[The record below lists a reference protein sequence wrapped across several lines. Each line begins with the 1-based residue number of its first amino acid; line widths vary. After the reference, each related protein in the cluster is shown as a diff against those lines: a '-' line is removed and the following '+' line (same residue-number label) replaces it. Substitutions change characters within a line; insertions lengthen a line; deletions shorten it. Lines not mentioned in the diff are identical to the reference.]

1 MNRIAKVVCCL
12 LFLSLNAAN
21 AQDVSTTID
30 QTIADIFEQ
39 WSEESEEI
47 PDYQTFYEELQF
59 LAENPI
65 NLNQTSREE
74 LSKMLFLSDIQVE
87 NILAYLYQYGPMEN
101 IYELQLVD
109 GLDMT
114 DIRRMLPFVA
124 VKKGKTTPEKIYRY
138 DVLNYGKNELYLMFN
153 RDVETRQGYRM
164 NVSSAEDSIS
174 GRKNYLGSPWY
185 HSAKYRFHFK
195 DRILAGLT
203 CEKDAG
209 ESFFGSAH
217 KGYDFYSGYL
227 QMNRFGIFKTI
238 VLGDF
243 RANFGQG
250 LVMKSDFS
258 MGKSS
263 YVLNVVS
270 RNEGLKKSSSTDE
283 YNYFRGGGATIQL
296 TENWETSFFYSN
308 KMIDADTAGGFFSS
322 IYKTGY
328 HRTENELI
336 KKHTIR
342 QQVAGGNI
350 SWRLLWL
357 QTGFTFVHTIFDR
370 ALVPEKTTYN
380 HFYFSGKN
388 QNTAGWNY
396 RIHWQKMNFF
406 GEAAVTNN
414 FHPAFLNGFTLSPIS
429 LVNLV
434 AVYRYYS
441 PDYDTFYASALS
453 ETSRINNESG
463 LYVGAEINPVKK
475 WKISSY
481 ADSYRFQWPKYGIDA
496 PSVGKDYLFQ
506 TDFAASRR
514 LSMYWRFRHSNKPTN
529 ILQDSSIM
537 PVIEIVKKNSLRY
550 QLSYSYEN
558 FSFKTVA
565 EGNMVQ
571 KGGKAG
577 YTYGLTA
584 YQDLT
589 YAFAFLPL
597 KIDFRYQFFD
607 AVAYENRLYAYE
619 KDVLYAFSIPMY
631 YGAGSRYYLNLKY
644 ELNRQFS
651 LWFKIAQTVYADDR
665 EEIGSGKEKIFGN
678 KITDVKFLL
687 RCNF

>member
-1 MNRIAKVVCCL
+1 MKRIVILVCCL
-12 LFLSLNAAN
+12 LFLLINAAY
-21 AQDVSTTID
+21 AQDASTTID

-39 WSEESEEI
+39 WSEESEEV
-47 PDYQTFYEELQF
+47 PDYQTFYEELEF

-65 NLNQTSREE
+65 NLNHTSREE
-74 LSKMLFLSDIQVE
+74 LSKMLFLSDVQVE

-101 IYELQLVD
+101 IYELQLID

-114 DIRRMLPFVA
+114 DIRRMLPFVM
-124 VKKGKTTPEKIYRY
+124 VKKEKAVSEKIYRY
-138 DVLNYGKNELYLMFN
+138 DVLNYGKNELYMMFN
-153 RDVETRQGYRM
+153 RDAETRQGYQAS
-164 NVSSAEDSIS
+164 VSSIGDSTNQ
-174 GRKNYLGSPWY
+174 GKKYAGSPWY

-217 KGYDFYSGYL
+217 KGYDSYSGYL
-227 QMNRFGIFKTI
+227 QINRLGIFKTI

-270 RNEGLKKSSSTDE
+270 RNEGLKKFSSTDE
-283 YNYFRGGGATIQL
+283 YNFFRGGGATIRL
-296 TENWETSFFYSN
+296 PRNWETSVFYSN
-308 KMIDADTAGGFFSS
+308 KMIDADTAGGVFSS

-328 HRTENELI
+328 HRTENELN
-336 KKHTIR
+336 KKHTIC

-357 QTGFTFVHTIFDR
+357 QTGITFVHTNFDQ

-380 HFYFSGKN
+380 RFYFSGKA

-396 RIHWQKMNFF
+396 RVHWQKLNLF
-406 GEAAVTNN
+406 GEAAVTGN
-414 FHPAFLNGFTLSPIS
+414 FHPALLTGFTLSPLS

-441 PDYDTFYASALS
+441 PEYDTFYALALS
-453 ETSRINNESG
+453 ETSRTNNESG
-463 LYVGAEINPVKK
+463 LYLGAEINPAKK
-475 WKISSY
+475 WKISAY
-481 ADSYRFQWPKYGIDA
+481 ADSYRFAWPKYGVDA
-496 PSVGKDYLFQ
+496 PSTGKDYLFQ
-506 TDFAASRR
+506 TDFAANRR
-514 LSMYWRFRHSNKPTN
+514 LSMFWRFRHSNKPAN
-529 ILQDSSIM
+529 ISQENSVM
-537 PVIEIVKKNSLRY
+537 PVVKAVKKNSLRY
-550 QLSYSYEN
+550 QLMYSQGN
-558 FSFKTVA
+558 FSFRTAA

-571 KGGKAG
+571 KGENVD

-589 YAFAFLPL
+589 YEFSSLPL
-597 KIDFRYQFFD
+597 KLDFRYQFFD

-631 YGAGSRYYLNLKY
+631 YGIGSRYYLNLKY
-644 ELNRQFS
+644 ELNRQFT

-665 EEIGSGKEKIFGN
+665 EEIGSGNEKILGN

-687 RCNF
+687 RFNF